1 MTATLDNPLGADRI
15 RAALPLAAN
24 SRLDYLT
31 VLPETDSTNAAIG
44 RLPSEL
50 QHAHAILAEQ
60 QTRGRGRRE
69 RSWYS
74 PAGGNIYLSLGWRFG
89 SSEVPL
95 GTLPLAVAVCICL
108 ALGQTGLEGH
118 AIKWPN
124 DIQLEGKKLAGV
136 LVELQSSGNGPA
148 LAIIGVGVNINMPG
162 QGAAESRIDRPWTDL
177 ASEIA
182 ESGSLDRNCIAALL
196 LNELLAGLD
205 RFENSGF
212 ESFAPAWQGLDT
224 LNGRKV
230 RLEHAGEFITGTA
243 RGIDELGGLLL
254 ETDVGEVK
262 AYHSGEASVHH
273 A

>member
-1 MTATLDNPLGADRI
+1 MTATLDNPLDADRI
-15 RAALPLAAN
+15 RTVLPLAAN

-44 RLPSEL
+44 RLPAEL

-74 PAGGNIYLSLGWRFG
+74 PAGGNIYLSLGWRFD
-89 SSEVPL
+89 SSELPL
-95 GTLPLAVAVCICL
+95 GTLPLTVAVCICR
-108 ALGQTGLEGH
+108 ALEQTGLEGY

-124 DIQLEGKKLAGV
+124 DIQVKEKKLAGV

-148 LAIIGVGVNINMPG
+148 LAVIGVGVNIHMPG
-162 QGAAESRIDRPWTDL
+162 QGAAATRIDRPWTDL
-177 ASEIA
+177 ASELP
-182 ESGSLDRNCIAALL
+182 ESGPMDRNRTAALL

-205 RFENSGF
+205 QFESSGF
-212 ESFAPAWQGLDT
+212 DTFAAAWQGLDV

-230 RLEHAGEFITGTA
+230 RLEHAGEFISGTA

-254 ETDVGEVK
+254 ETADGAVK
-262 AYHSGEASVHH
+262 AYHSGEASVRH